1 MGGGLPVGMLRG
13 DLLLMAALCRLTW
26 MGLPRAWW
34 VTLMGCPGQL
44 RPGRVALCGSVGH
57 AEASK
62 EPFMGTVLPVGS
74 RAMAGDTFC
83 AGHSPLWC
91 TCSASALG
99 VHLLGGWKGRGK
111 GQTQTGSAGG
121 CGPSCWRC
129 GSTASSRGPSP
140 VCTSPAVECVPTSCR
155 CSQLPH
161 QVGALLPPGRES
173 PSTPKRQPGFR
184 TRALLLR
191 PWPS

>member
-44 RPGRVALCGSVGH
+44 RPGKVALCGSVGH

-91 TCSASALG
+91 TCSASTLG
-99 VHLLGGWKGRGK
+99 VRLLGGWKGRGK
-111 GQTQTGSAGG
+111 GQTQTDSAGG

-129 GSTASSRGPSP
+129 GSTASSRGSEPLMAKSSGGPLRSP
-140 VCTSPAVECVPTSCR
+140 RAHQPRCGVCT
-155 CSQLPH
+155 H
-161 QVGALLPPGRES
+161 LLPMQSATPPGGS
-173 PSTPKRQPGFR
+173 SATPW
-184 TRALLLR
+184 A
-191 PWPS
+191 